1 MARACRRAA
10 RALLPL
16 TGGFVYFDAADRIC
30 QINAFAAYQDLRNG
44 GLDDGSAAAVLDAA
58 EDILNAVGEDV
69 MAQVEAERAD
79 NQRRGLLKRIFG
91 KKR

>member
-1 MARACRRAA
+1 VARACRRAA

-44 GLDDGSAAAVLDAA
+44 GLDDGSFRSSKHGSSQRDSPLPAPPP
-58 EDILNAVGEDV
+58 E
-69 MAQVEAERAD
+69 VEASQGSNPGRAGCW
-79 NQRRGLLKRIFG
+79 RL
-91 KKR
+91 